1 MADFTIGLRRIV
13 HLCIPA
19 VAMGETPDAASG
31 QHPHP
36 AMKIESGVSK
46 NGRFLRLLLR
56 KTHRNRYFQQ
66 NLEKKIGYFPRQ
78 KLCGRKGHLT

>member
-1 MADFTIGLRRIV
+1 
-13 HLCIPA
+13 

-46 NGRFLRLLLR
+46 NGRYLRLRIFSEPGKWL
-56 KTHRNRYFQQ
+56 K
-66 NLEKKIGYFPRQ
+66 
-78 KLCGRKGHLT
+78 